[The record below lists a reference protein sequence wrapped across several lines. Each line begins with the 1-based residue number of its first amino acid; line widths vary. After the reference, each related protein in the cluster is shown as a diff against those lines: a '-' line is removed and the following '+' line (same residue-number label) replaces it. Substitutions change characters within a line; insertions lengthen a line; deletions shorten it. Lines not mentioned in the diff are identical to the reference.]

1 MPKTTP
7 TWLRHHPDAKAS
19 GTERRISFG
28 ADYNPEQWPRE
39 VWDEDIRLMQQANVD
54 VVSIAIFSW
63 ARLQPAQDQ
72 WDFEWLDDVMDM
84 LAEAGIGA
92 DLATATASSP
102 AWLSTQHPEIL
113 PVTED
118 GTILSPGGRQ
128 HWRPTSPVFREH
140 ALTLVRTL
148 AERYKNHPALVA
160 WHVNNELGCHNL
172 YDYSDDAAV
181 AFRIWLRER
190 YGTVEELNR
199 AWSTDFWSQRYEA
212 FEQILPPRRAASFPN
227 PTQQLDFHRFSSDAL
242 KQHFI
247 AERDVLRSITPDV
260 PVTTNFMVVGETKG
274 MNFADWADELDFVA
288 NDHYRLPIEHSR
300 DELSFSAAVTSSL
313 ARGNP
318 WFLME
323 HSTSAVNWQ
332 PINRPKRPGELERD
346 SLAHVAHGADAVCY
360 FQWRQSAGGAEKY
373 HSAMVPHAGE
383 DSRVYRSVVGLGQTL
398 RQLDDVAGSHRKPA
412 QVAVLMD
419 WESWW
424 TSELDS
430 HPSAELRYRPEVFA
444 WWLALL
450 DAGVRAD
457 VVQAHQDFSHYDVVL
472 APVLHMVPA
481 ELKERLESYVH
492 SGGHLITTYFSGTVD
507 QDDRVWLGGYPGAL
521 RELLGIRVEEFAPL
535 LSDETVALDDGSTGR
550 LWSEPIEILDDVHVL
565 RKYASGDLAG
575 QPAVTRRK
583 AGAGTA
589 AYVSTQLDAVGRVS
603 LLADLLDG
611 TDVVPE
617 IPEPLRGRAEF
628 VRRMGENGEFLFVI
642 NRSDDP
648 LDISAVAGRAMIG
661 LDNSRRLAARGVAV
675 LRVDTHSRG
684 IPPTERT

>member
-39 VWDEDIRLMQQANVD
+39 VWDEDIRLMQRANVD

-92 DLATATASSP
+92 DLATATASPP

-199 AWSTDFWSQRYEA
+199 AWSTDFWSQRYQA

-383 DSRVYRSVVGLGQTL
+383 DSRVYRNVVGLGQTL

-424 TSELDS
+424 ASELDS

-550 LWSEPIEILDDVHVL
+550 LWSEPIEILNDVHVL

-628 VRRMGENGEFLFVI
+628 VRRIGENGEFLFVI

-648 LDISAVAGRAMIG
+648 LDLSAVAGRAMIG